1 MNRTEFK
8 KRMQSLKSYR
18 EQNPDKGYWDWK
30 VEQFEDGGDN
40 TPMWLQ
46 KPYSGPTYS
55 QVLESLKTDDPA
67 AYNRLAEARS
77 REQNPTSEIV
87 RYVDSNGNIA
97 TAGNMQGLQSVVTP
111 EDLPGIGDAA
121 EVYSIGKDFAQGNY
135 RAALAGLGLLAIPGG
150 AAGKI
155 YRKGRKIAQDLD
167 FSYKSS
173 SDAKFKNTFANIA
186 LMDPEHY
193 GAITGARKLIVPDEV
208 KQIIESNVFSRKNID
223 YDLEKL
229 YDRIYSVKPSAFGN
243 TNFIGNA
250 IKGSTINI
258 SNEYLSELER
268 VLPHEIRHRID
279 FDNPLT
285 DKEKEVLFSAYGD
298 IFANN
303 QMVRDLVSDNYD
315 VNMDAVTTN
324 LDSRL
329 QLLGPHS
336 TAPLH
341 IQNTII
347 DKSTDKA
354 IFNSVRK
361 SNGYGEAYI
370 KYLTENNLLTTERAN
385 KLREA
390 MKYVGIGLP
399 FAFFINQ
406 EEPQQYEKG
415 GKVPPDN
422 SPARVNPITNRP
434 LANGAITPV
443 LGLEGA
449 ANFTPIGDVLSI
461 RDMYVAARNRDLLG
475 LGLAGLGILPFM
487 SRIRPIDRPPIPTVN
502 RDAIQRQIDLSVSQ
516 TDKNKKVLD
525 DFYNQRNGVYE
536 SLIENEDAFRR
547 AARADRRSGT
557 SYMQT
562 YQDMVREYGRDGS
575 NLNPNLAQPGYD
587 RSLYE
592 QPVKAQVSTSNPDLI
607 RLNPRYKDPEELDE
621 TFQSLNPGLIRHEMG
636 HSTDI
641 KSGLDYTKSLADPS
655 KFESESRI
663 KEMYPKSYKTIQ
675 DYLLNG
681 SEIKSHMNEF
691 RDFLFHKGEYQ
702 PKETINS
709 IRRKLDK
716 YGSQFKNLNI
726 LFDLYKNKRQFVN
739 DYNLIPITATENNNN
754 LV

>member
-1 MNRTEFK
+1 MDRTEFK

-18 EQNPDKGYWDWK
+18 EQNPDKGYWDWRMSLPDYLPYTNDLEYDMRGAYESGAQPELQDDGTYHLPTRHSETGKILKASMHPTYWMGLTIDSELGYKPYFMGKQTYTWNDKDGPLIPWQK
-30 VEQFEDGGDN
+30 VEQFDEGGEVPPSD
-40 TPMWLQ
+40 
-46 KPYSGPTYS
+46 Y
-55 QVLESLKTDDPA
+55 
-67 AYNRLAEARS
+67 
-77 REQNPTSEIV
+77 
-87 RYVDSNGNIA
+87 
-97 TAGNMQGLQSVVTP
+97 QG
-111 EDLPGIGDAA
+111 
-121 EVYSIGKDFAQGNY
+121 
-135 RAALAGLGLLAIPGG
+135 
-150 AAGKI
+150 
-155 YRKGRKIAQDLD
+155 
-167 FSYKSS
+167 
-173 SDAKFKNTFANIA
+173 
-186 LMDPEHY
+186 
-193 GAITGARKLIVPDEV
+193 
-208 KQIIESNVFSRKNID
+208 
-223 YDLEKL
+223 
-229 YDRIYSVKPSAFGN
+229 
-243 TNFIGNA
+243 
-250 IKGSTINI
+250 
-258 SNEYLSELER
+258 SNE
-268 VLPHEIRHRID
+268 
-279 FDNPLT
+279 
-285 DKEKEVLFSAYGD
+285 
-298 IFANN
+298 
-303 QMVRDLVSDNYD
+303 
-315 VNMDAVTTN
+315 
-324 LDSRL
+324 
-329 QLLGPHS
+329 
-336 TAPLH
+336 
-341 IQNTII
+341 
-347 DKSTDKA
+347 
-354 IFNSVRK
+354 
-361 SNGYGEAYI
+361 
-370 KYLTENNLLTTERAN
+370 
-385 KLREA
+385 
-390 MKYVGIGLP
+390 
-399 FAFFINQ
+399 
-406 EEPQQYEKG
+406 
-415 GKVPPDN
+415 
-422 SPARVNPITNRP
+422 PARVNPITGKL
-434 LANGAITPV
+434 LANGTVTPI
-443 LGLEGA
+443 LDLERA
-449 ANFTPIGDVLSI
+449 ANLTPIGDVLSI

-502 RDAIQRQIDLSVSQ
+502 RDAIQRQIDLSISQ

-655 KFESESRI
+655 KFKSESRI

-691 RDFLFHKGEYQ
+691 RDFLFHKGEHQ

-739 DYNLIPITATENNNN
+739 DCNLIPITATKNNNN

>member
-1 MNRTEFK
+1 MDRIEFK

-18 EQNPDKGYWDWK
+18 EQNPDKGYWDWRMSLPDYLPYTNDLDYDMRGAYESGAQPELADDGLYHLPTRHSKTGKILKASTHPTYWKGLTIDSELGYKPYFMGNDTYTWNDEDGPFIPWQK
-30 VEQFEDGGDN
+30 VEQFDEGGEVPPSD
-40 TPMWLQ
+40 
-46 KPYSGPTYS
+46 Y
-55 QVLESLKTDDPA
+55 
-67 AYNRLAEARS
+67 
-77 REQNPTSEIV
+77 
-87 RYVDSNGNIA
+87 
-97 TAGNMQGLQSVVTP
+97 QG
-111 EDLPGIGDAA
+111 
-121 EVYSIGKDFAQGNY
+121 
-135 RAALAGLGLLAIPGG
+135 
-150 AAGKI
+150 
-155 YRKGRKIAQDLD
+155 
-167 FSYKSS
+167 
-173 SDAKFKNTFANIA
+173 
-186 LMDPEHY
+186 
-193 GAITGARKLIVPDEV
+193 
-208 KQIIESNVFSRKNID
+208 
-223 YDLEKL
+223 
-229 YDRIYSVKPSAFGN
+229 
-243 TNFIGNA
+243 
-250 IKGSTINI
+250 
-258 SNEYLSELER
+258 SNE
-268 VLPHEIRHRID
+268 
-279 FDNPLT
+279 
-285 DKEKEVLFSAYGD
+285 
-298 IFANN
+298 
-303 QMVRDLVSDNYD
+303 
-315 VNMDAVTTN
+315 
-324 LDSRL
+324 
-329 QLLGPHS
+329 
-336 TAPLH
+336 
-341 IQNTII
+341 
-347 DKSTDKA
+347 
-354 IFNSVRK
+354 
-361 SNGYGEAYI
+361 
-370 KYLTENNLLTTERAN
+370 
-385 KLREA
+385 
-390 MKYVGIGLP
+390 
-399 FAFFINQ
+399 
-406 EEPQQYEKG
+406 
-415 GKVPPDN
+415 
-422 SPARVNPITNRP
+422 PARVNPVTGKL
-434 LANGAITPV
+434 LANGTVTPI
-443 LGLEGA
+443 LDLEGA
-449 ANFTPIGDVLSI
+449 ANFTPIGDVLTI
-461 RDMYVAARNRDLLG
+461 RDMYVAARNRDLLE

>member
-1 MNRTEFK
+1 MDRTEFK

-18 EQNPDKGYWDWK
+18 EQNPDKGYWDWRNSLPDDLLYTDDLVYDMRWAYESGAQPELADDGLYHLPTRHSKTGKILKASTHPTYWKGLTIDSKLGYKPYFIGNNTYTWNDEDGPFIPWQK
-30 VEQFEDGGDN
+30 VEQFDEGGEVPPSD
-40 TPMWLQ
+40 
-46 KPYSGPTYS
+46 Y
-55 QVLESLKTDDPA
+55 
-67 AYNRLAEARS
+67 
-77 REQNPTSEIV
+77 
-87 RYVDSNGNIA
+87 
-97 TAGNMQGLQSVVTP
+97 QG
-111 EDLPGIGDAA
+111 
-121 EVYSIGKDFAQGNY
+121 
-135 RAALAGLGLLAIPGG
+135 
-150 AAGKI
+150 
-155 YRKGRKIAQDLD
+155 
-167 FSYKSS
+167 
-173 SDAKFKNTFANIA
+173 
-186 LMDPEHY
+186 
-193 GAITGARKLIVPDEV
+193 
-208 KQIIESNVFSRKNID
+208 
-223 YDLEKL
+223 
-229 YDRIYSVKPSAFGN
+229 
-243 TNFIGNA
+243 
-250 IKGSTINI
+250 
-258 SNEYLSELER
+258 SNE
-268 VLPHEIRHRID
+268 
-279 FDNPLT
+279 
-285 DKEKEVLFSAYGD
+285 
-298 IFANN
+298 
-303 QMVRDLVSDNYD
+303 
-315 VNMDAVTTN
+315 
-324 LDSRL
+324 
-329 QLLGPHS
+329 
-336 TAPLH
+336 
-341 IQNTII
+341 
-347 DKSTDKA
+347 
-354 IFNSVRK
+354 
-361 SNGYGEAYI
+361 
-370 KYLTENNLLTTERAN
+370 
-385 KLREA
+385 
-390 MKYVGIGLP
+390 
-399 FAFFINQ
+399 
-406 EEPQQYEKG
+406 
-415 GKVPPDN
+415 
-422 SPARVNPITNRP
+422 PARVNHITGKL
-434 LANGAITPV
+434 LANGTVTPI
-443 LGLEGA
+443 LDLEGA

-641 KSGLDYTKSLADPS
+641 KSGLDYTKSLANPS

>member
-1 MNRTEFK
+1 MDRTEFK

-30 VEQFEDGGDN
+30 VEQFEEGG
-40 TPMWLQ
+40 
-46 KPYSGPTYS
+46 
-55 QVLESLKTDDPA
+55 EEDP
-67 AYNRLAEARS
+67 RKE
-77 REQNPTSEIV
+77 
-87 RYVDSNGNIA
+87 YV
-97 TAGNMQGLQSVVTP
+97 
-111 EDLPGIGDAA
+111 
-121 EVYSIGKDFAQGNY
+121 
-135 RAALAGLGLLAIPGG
+135 
-150 AAGKI
+150 
-155 YRKGRKIAQDLD
+155 
-167 FSYKSS
+167 SS
-173 SDAKFKNTFANIA
+173 SYQDRYPNI
-186 LMDPEHY
+186 
-193 GAITGARKLIVPDEV
+193 
-208 KQIIESNVFSRKNID
+208 
-223 YDLEKL
+223 LEKL
-229 YDRIYSVKPSAFGN
+229 QPYSNIKVRDKSSLLLSQFSKADSIIYTPILDRVEKYLQNNDITTDQEKQNARIVATGIPEIVLGNSALNSSKEWTGLSEGQELINSKVRKLTDNDIRKIFNADVLHIGPKEAVKLIPKGLNVIDMVKVGKYVNSDRFRNDYPAATFYADRLRRNSYEQGGEVPPSNYRG
-243 TNFIGNA
+243 
-250 IKGSTINI
+250 
-258 SNEYLSELER
+258 SNE
-268 VLPHEIRHRID
+268 P
-279 FDNPLT
+279 
-285 DKEKEVLFSAYGD
+285 
-298 IFANN
+298 
-303 QMVRDLVSDNYD
+303 
-315 VNMDAVTTN
+315 VN
-324 LDSRL
+324 
-329 QLLGPHS
+329 
-336 TAPLH
+336 
-341 IQNTII
+341 
-347 DKSTDKA
+347 
-354 IFNSVRK
+354 
-361 SNGYGEAYI
+361 
-370 KYLTENNLLTTERAN
+370 
-385 KLREA
+385 
-390 MKYVGIGLP
+390 
-399 FAFFINQ
+399 
-406 EEPQQYEKG
+406 
-415 GKVPPDN
+415 
-422 SPARVNPITNRP
+422 VNPFTNKP
-434 LANGAITPV
+434 LAHGAITPV
-443 LGLEGA
+443 LDLEVA
-449 ANFTPIGDVLSI
+449 ANFTPVGDILSI
-461 RDMYVAARNRDLLG
+461 RDAYIAAKNRDLLG

>member
-1 MNRTEFK
+1 MDRTEFK

-18 EQNPDKGYWDWK
+18 ENNPGKGYWDWK
-30 VEQFEDGGDN
+30 VEQFDEGGEVPPSD
-40 TPMWLQ
+40 
-46 KPYSGPTYS
+46 Y
-55 QVLESLKTDDPA
+55 
-67 AYNRLAEARS
+67 
-77 REQNPTSEIV
+77 
-87 RYVDSNGNIA
+87 
-97 TAGNMQGLQSVVTP
+97 QG
-111 EDLPGIGDAA
+111 
-121 EVYSIGKDFAQGNY
+121 
-135 RAALAGLGLLAIPGG
+135 
-150 AAGKI
+150 
-155 YRKGRKIAQDLD
+155 
-167 FSYKSS
+167 
-173 SDAKFKNTFANIA
+173 
-186 LMDPEHY
+186 
-193 GAITGARKLIVPDEV
+193 
-208 KQIIESNVFSRKNID
+208 
-223 YDLEKL
+223 
-229 YDRIYSVKPSAFGN
+229 
-243 TNFIGNA
+243 
-250 IKGSTINI
+250 
-258 SNEYLSELER
+258 SNE
-268 VLPHEIRHRID
+268 
-279 FDNPLT
+279 
-285 DKEKEVLFSAYGD
+285 
-298 IFANN
+298 
-303 QMVRDLVSDNYD
+303 
-315 VNMDAVTTN
+315 
-324 LDSRL
+324 
-329 QLLGPHS
+329 
-336 TAPLH
+336 
-341 IQNTII
+341 
-347 DKSTDKA
+347 
-354 IFNSVRK
+354 
-361 SNGYGEAYI
+361 
-370 KYLTENNLLTTERAN
+370 
-385 KLREA
+385 
-390 MKYVGIGLP
+390 
-399 FAFFINQ
+399 
-406 EEPQQYEKG
+406 
-415 GKVPPDN
+415 
-422 SPARVNPITNRP
+422 PARVNPITGKL
-434 LANGAITPV
+434 LANGVVYTTIPPTLGDIEEPSAAIETALSFIPY
-443 LGLEGA
+443 
-449 ANFTPIGDVLSI
+449 IGDVMLI
-461 RDMYVAARNRDLLG
+461 RDAYIAAHNRDLLG
-475 LGLAGLGILPFM
+475 LGLAGLGLIPFVP
-487 SRIRPIDRPPIPTVN
+487 RIGRPKVKPNRPPIPTVN

>member
-1 MNRTEFK
+1 MDRTEFK

-18 EQNPDKGYWDWK
+18 ENNPGKGYWDWK
-30 VEQFEDGGDN
+30 VEQFQDGG
-40 TPMWLQ
+40 
-46 KPYSGPTYS
+46 
-55 QVLESLKTDDPA
+55 EDP
-67 AYNRLAEARS
+67 RKE
-77 REQNPTSEIV
+77 
-87 RYVDSNGNIA
+87 YV
-97 TAGNMQGLQSVVTP
+97 
-111 EDLPGIGDAA
+111 
-121 EVYSIGKDFAQGNY
+121 
-135 RAALAGLGLLAIPGG
+135 
-150 AAGKI
+150 
-155 YRKGRKIAQDLD
+155 
-167 FSYKSS
+167 SS
-173 SDAKFKNTFANIA
+173 SYQDRYPNI
-186 LMDPEHY
+186 
-193 GAITGARKLIVPDEV
+193 
-208 KQIIESNVFSRKNID
+208 
-223 YDLEKL
+223 LEKL
-229 YDRIYSVKPSAFGN
+229 QPYSSIKVRDKSSLLLSQFSKADSIIYTPILDRVEKYLQNNDITTDQEKQNARIVATGIPEIVLGSSALNSGKEW
-243 TNFIGNA
+243 TGLS
-250 IKGSTINI
+250 KGQELIN
-258 SNEYLSELER
+258 SKVR
-268 VLPHEIRHRID
+268 K
-279 FDNPLT
+279 LT
-285 DKEKEVLFSAYGD
+285 DND
-298 IFANN
+298 IRKIFNE
-303 QMVRDLVSDNYD
+303 DI
-315 VNMDAVTTN
+315 
-324 LDSRL
+324 
-329 QLLGPHS
+329 
-336 TAPLH
+336 LH
-341 IQNTII
+341 IGPEEALKLIPKGLNVI
-347 DKSTDKA
+347 DMVK
-354 IFNSVRK
+354 V
-361 SNGYGEAYI
+361 G
-370 KYLTENNLLTTERAN
+370 
-385 KLREA
+385 
-390 MKYVGIGLP
+390 KYVNSDRFRNDYPAATLY
-399 FAFFINQ
+399 ADRLRRNS
-406 EEPQQYEKG
+406 YEQG
-415 GKVPPDN
+415 GEVPPSN
-422 SPARVNPITNRP
+422 YRGSNKPVNVNPFTKKP

-443 LGLEGA
+443 LDLEGA
-449 ANFTPIGDVLSI
+449 ANLTPIGDVLSI
-461 RDMYVAARNRDLLG
+461 RDTYIAAKNRDLLG

-502 RDAIQRQIDLSVSQ
+502 RDVIQRQIDLSVSQ

-691 RDFLFHKGEYQ
+691 RDFLFHKGEHQ

-739 DYNLIPITATENNNN
+739 DCNLIPITATKNNNN

>member
-1 MNRTEFK
+1 MNREQFK
-8 KRMQSLKSYR
+8 QRMKSLKSYR
-18 EQNPDKGYWDWK
+18 ENNPGKGYWDWRNSLPDNLKYTNDLEYDMRGAYESGAQPELADDGLYHLPTRHSKTGKILKASTHPTYWKGLTIDSELGYKPYFMGNNTYTWNDEDGPFIPWQK
-30 VEQFEDGGDN
+30 VEQFDEGGEVPPSD
-40 TPMWLQ
+40 
-46 KPYSGPTYS
+46 Y
-55 QVLESLKTDDPA
+55 
-67 AYNRLAEARS
+67 
-77 REQNPTSEIV
+77 
-87 RYVDSNGNIA
+87 
-97 TAGNMQGLQSVVTP
+97 QG
-111 EDLPGIGDAA
+111 
-121 EVYSIGKDFAQGNY
+121 
-135 RAALAGLGLLAIPGG
+135 
-150 AAGKI
+150 
-155 YRKGRKIAQDLD
+155 
-167 FSYKSS
+167 
-173 SDAKFKNTFANIA
+173 
-186 LMDPEHY
+186 
-193 GAITGARKLIVPDEV
+193 
-208 KQIIESNVFSRKNID
+208 
-223 YDLEKL
+223 
-229 YDRIYSVKPSAFGN
+229 
-243 TNFIGNA
+243 
-250 IKGSTINI
+250 
-258 SNEYLSELER
+258 SNE
-268 VLPHEIRHRID
+268 
-279 FDNPLT
+279 
-285 DKEKEVLFSAYGD
+285 
-298 IFANN
+298 
-303 QMVRDLVSDNYD
+303 
-315 VNMDAVTTN
+315 
-324 LDSRL
+324 
-329 QLLGPHS
+329 
-336 TAPLH
+336 
-341 IQNTII
+341 
-347 DKSTDKA
+347 
-354 IFNSVRK
+354 
-361 SNGYGEAYI
+361 
-370 KYLTENNLLTTERAN
+370 
-385 KLREA
+385 
-390 MKYVGIGLP
+390 
-399 FAFFINQ
+399 
-406 EEPQQYEKG
+406 
-415 GKVPPDN
+415 
-422 SPARVNPITNRP
+422 PARVNPITGKP
-434 LANGAITPV
+434 LASGAIAPV
-443 LGLEGA
+443 LDLEGA
-449 ANFTPIGDVLSI
+449 ANFTPIGDALSI

-562 YQDMVREYGRDGS
+562 YQDMVREYGRDDS

-663 KEMYPKSYKTIQ
+663 KEIYPKSYKTIQ

-709 IRRKLDK
+709 IRKKLDK

>member
-1 MNRTEFK
+1 MNREQFK
-8 KRMQSLKSYR
+8 QRMKSLKSYR
-18 EQNPDKGYWDWK
+18 ENNPGKGYWDWRNSLPDNLKYTNDLEYDMRGAYESGAQPELADDGLYHLPTRHSKTGKILKASTHPTYWKGLTIDSELGYKPYFMGNNTYTWNDEDGPFIPWQK
-30 VEQFEDGGDN
+30 VEQFDEGGEVPPSD
-40 TPMWLQ
+40 
-46 KPYSGPTYS
+46 Y
-55 QVLESLKTDDPA
+55 
-67 AYNRLAEARS
+67 
-77 REQNPTSEIV
+77 
-87 RYVDSNGNIA
+87 
-97 TAGNMQGLQSVVTP
+97 QG
-111 EDLPGIGDAA
+111 
-121 EVYSIGKDFAQGNY
+121 
-135 RAALAGLGLLAIPGG
+135 
-150 AAGKI
+150 
-155 YRKGRKIAQDLD
+155 
-167 FSYKSS
+167 
-173 SDAKFKNTFANIA
+173 
-186 LMDPEHY
+186 
-193 GAITGARKLIVPDEV
+193 
-208 KQIIESNVFSRKNID
+208 
-223 YDLEKL
+223 
-229 YDRIYSVKPSAFGN
+229 
-243 TNFIGNA
+243 
-250 IKGSTINI
+250 
-258 SNEYLSELER
+258 SNE
-268 VLPHEIRHRID
+268 
-279 FDNPLT
+279 
-285 DKEKEVLFSAYGD
+285 
-298 IFANN
+298 
-303 QMVRDLVSDNYD
+303 
-315 VNMDAVTTN
+315 
-324 LDSRL
+324 
-329 QLLGPHS
+329 
-336 TAPLH
+336 
-341 IQNTII
+341 
-347 DKSTDKA
+347 
-354 IFNSVRK
+354 
-361 SNGYGEAYI
+361 
-370 KYLTENNLLTTERAN
+370 
-385 KLREA
+385 
-390 MKYVGIGLP
+390 
-399 FAFFINQ
+399 
-406 EEPQQYEKG
+406 
-415 GKVPPDN
+415 
-422 SPARVNPITNRP
+422 PARVNPITGKP
-434 LANGAITPV
+434 LASGAIAPV
-443 LGLEGA
+443 LDLEGA
-449 ANFTPIGDVLSI
+449 ANFTPIGDALSI

-562 YQDMVREYGRDGS
+562 YQDMVREYGRDDS

>member
-1 MNRTEFK
+1 MLIPTLINQKLDE
-8 KRMQSLKSYR
+8 
-18 EQNPDKGYWDWK
+18 
-30 VEQFEDGGDN
+30 GGDN

-46 KPYSGPTYS
+46 KPYQGPTYN
-55 QVLESLKTDDPA
+55 QVLESLRKDDPI
-67 AYNRLAEARS
+67 AYNRLAEARA

-97 TAGNMQGLQSVVTP
+97 TAGNAQGLQPVLTP

-121 EVYSIGKDFAQGNY
+121 EVYNIGKDVVEGNY
-135 RAALAGLGLLAIPGG
+135 GFALAGLGLLAIPGG
-150 AAGKI
+150 IAGKI
-155 YRKGRKIAQDLD
+155 FRKTKKLQNLDLNNLSEEELD
-167 FSYKSS
+167 
-173 SDAKFKNTFANIA
+173 
-186 LMDPEHY
+186 
-193 GAITGARKLIVPDEV
+193 
-208 KQIIESNVFSRKNID
+208 
-223 YDLEKL
+223 KL
-229 YDRIYSVKPSAFGN
+229 YLKAIHDKDNNLVQQLRDFHFKAKAPNTKTPDTYYRHDSDNFNIFDSEKFGRHGERIG
-243 TNFIGNA
+243 
-250 IKGSTINI
+250 KGI
-258 SNEYLSELER
+258 Y
-268 VLPHEIRHRID
+268 
-279 FDNPLT
+279 FFT
-285 DKEKEVLFSAYGD
+285 DKNAVLNYGNKVRSFYVNSKNLVNDIEGPKLFGKDVLIEKFSNSKIPILKKAADNVKNADAVYGID
-298 IFANN
+298 NSWGKPLDEYVVKESKQVKLADPITYDDNGN
-303 QMVRDLVSDNYD
+303 IIPLSKRDNFNVSDIRYS
-315 VNMDAVTTN
+315 
-324 LDSRL
+324 LF
-329 QLLGPHS
+329 
-336 TAPLH
+336 PL
-341 IQNTII
+341 IGGATIYGLSNNDEQQI
-347 DKSTDKA
+347 DN
-354 IFNSVRK
+354 F
-361 SNGYGEAYI
+361 
-370 KYLTENNLLTTERAN
+370 
-385 KLREA
+385 
-390 MKYVGIGLP
+390 
-399 FAFFINQ
+399 
-406 EEPQQYEKG
+406 EKG
-415 GKVPPDN
+415 GEIPPDN
-422 SPARVNPITNRP
+422 SPVHVNPFTGKP
-434 LANGAITPV
+434 LANGAVTPV
-443 LGLEGA
+443 LDLEGA

-502 RDAIQRQIDLSVSQ
+502 KDAIQRQIDLSVSQ

-525 DFYNQRNGVYE
+525 DFYNQRNSVYE

-607 RLNPRYKDPEELDE
+607 RLNPRYKNPEELDE

-655 KFESESRI
+655 KFEPESKI

-691 RDFLFHKGEYQ
+691 RDFLFNKGEYQ

-709 IRRKLDK
+709 IRKKLDK

-739 DYNLIPITATENNNN
+739 DYNLIPITATENNDN

>member
-1 MNRTEFK
+1 MDRTEFR

-18 EQNPDKGYWDWK
+18 ENNPGKGYWDWK
-30 VEQFEDGGDN
+30 VEQFDEGGEVPPSD
-40 TPMWLQ
+40 
-46 KPYSGPTYS
+46 Y
-55 QVLESLKTDDPA
+55 
-67 AYNRLAEARS
+67 
-77 REQNPTSEIV
+77 
-87 RYVDSNGNIA
+87 
-97 TAGNMQGLQSVVTP
+97 QG
-111 EDLPGIGDAA
+111 
-121 EVYSIGKDFAQGNY
+121 
-135 RAALAGLGLLAIPGG
+135 
-150 AAGKI
+150 
-155 YRKGRKIAQDLD
+155 
-167 FSYKSS
+167 
-173 SDAKFKNTFANIA
+173 
-186 LMDPEHY
+186 
-193 GAITGARKLIVPDEV
+193 
-208 KQIIESNVFSRKNID
+208 
-223 YDLEKL
+223 
-229 YDRIYSVKPSAFGN
+229 
-243 TNFIGNA
+243 
-250 IKGSTINI
+250 
-258 SNEYLSELER
+258 SNE
-268 VLPHEIRHRID
+268 
-279 FDNPLT
+279 
-285 DKEKEVLFSAYGD
+285 
-298 IFANN
+298 
-303 QMVRDLVSDNYD
+303 
-315 VNMDAVTTN
+315 
-324 LDSRL
+324 
-329 QLLGPHS
+329 
-336 TAPLH
+336 
-341 IQNTII
+341 
-347 DKSTDKA
+347 
-354 IFNSVRK
+354 
-361 SNGYGEAYI
+361 
-370 KYLTENNLLTTERAN
+370 
-385 KLREA
+385 
-390 MKYVGIGLP
+390 
-399 FAFFINQ
+399 
-406 EEPQQYEKG
+406 
-415 GKVPPDN
+415 
-422 SPARVNPITNRP
+422 PARINPITKKP
-434 LANGAITPV
+434 LANGT
-443 LGLEGA
+443 LEPA
-449 ANFTPIGDVLSI
+449 VTVEDIVSFTPLGDIMSIGDAYI
-461 RDMYVAARNRDLLG
+461 AARNRDLLG
-475 LGLAGLGILPFM
+475 LGLAGLGLIPFVP
-487 SRIRPIDRPPIPTVN
+487 RIGRPKVKPNRPPIPTVN
-502 RDAIQRQIDLSVSQ
+502 RDAIQIQIDLSVSQ

-709 IRRKLDK
+709 IRKKLDK

>member
-1 MNRTEFK
+1 MDRTEFK

-30 VEQFEDGGDN
+30 VEQFEEGGIWLPEVEVLGTYPRKQYVYDRANLSQANFIQRAKNINRNTIPDWKVHNAVATHKLSYAEDGGKYIVYPEVQEIN
-40 TPMWLQ
+40 
-46 KPYSGPTYS
+46 G
-55 QVLESLKTDDPA
+55 SLYDFTDPKNGHYRDR
-67 AYNRLAEARS
+67 AYRWTDALDSAINRGDTLTFD
-77 REQNPTSEIV
+77 RE
-87 RYVDSNGNIA
+87 
-97 TAGNMQGLQSVVTP
+97 
-111 EDLPGIGDAA
+111 
-121 EVYSIGKDFAQGNY
+121 
-135 RAALAGLGLLAIPGG
+135 
-150 AAGKI
+150 
-155 YRKGRKIAQDLD
+155 
-167 FSYKSS
+167 
-173 SDAKFKNTFANIA
+173 SDARYFT
-186 LMDPEHY
+186 EHY
-193 GAITGARKLIVPDEV
+193 KE
-208 KQIIESNVFSRKNID
+208 
-223 YDLEKL
+223 Y
-229 YDRIYSVKPSAFGN
+229 YPSF
-243 TNFIGNA
+243 
-250 IKGSTINI
+250 
-258 SNEYLSELER
+258 
-268 VLPHEIRHRID
+268 
-279 FDNPLT
+279 
-285 DKEKEVLFSAYGD
+285 
-298 IFANN
+298 
-303 QMVRDLVSDNYD
+303 
-315 VNMDAVTTN
+315 
-324 LDSRL
+324 
-329 QLLGPHS
+329 
-336 TAPLH
+336 
-341 IQNTII
+341 
-347 DKSTDKA
+347 
-354 IFNSVRK
+354 
-361 SNGYGEAYI
+361 
-370 KYLTENNLLTTERAN
+370 
-385 KLREA
+385 
-390 MKYVGIGLP
+390 
-399 FAFFINQ
+399 
-406 EEPQQYEKG
+406 EKG
-415 GKVPPDN
+415 GEIPPDN
-422 SPARVNPITNRP
+422 SPTRVNPITNRP

-449 ANFTPIGDVLSI
+449 ANLTPIGDALSI

-709 IRRKLDK
+709 IRKKLDK

>member
-30 VEQFEDGGDN
+30 VEQFDNGGQTQRRELGDSLYEDPRIEDRF
-40 TPMWLQ
+40 
-46 KPYSGPTYS
+46 KPRFELRKEPVSYYGNLFTKLAKAVRPIN
-55 QVLESLKTDDPA
+55 VLGTIGEFVQNIFP
-67 AYNRLAEARS
+67 S
-77 REQNPTSEIV
+77 REQ
-87 RYVDSNGNIA
+87 
-97 TAGNMQGLQSVVTP
+97 
-111 EDLPGIGDAA
+111 
-121 EVYSIGKDFAQGNY
+121 
-135 RAALAGLGLLAIPGG
+135 
-150 AAGKI
+150 
-155 YRKGRKIAQDLD
+155 
-167 FSYKSS
+167 
-173 SDAKFKNTFANIA
+173 
-186 LMDPEHY
+186 
-193 GAITGARKLIVPDEV
+193 
-208 KQIIESNVFSRKNID
+208 
-223 YDLEKL
+223 
-229 YDRIYSVKPSAFGN
+229 
-243 TNFIGNA
+243 
-250 IKGSTINI
+250 
-258 SNEYLSELER
+258 EYLNDIDTYFDKQARNKTVISVQKLE
-268 VLPHEIRHRID
+268 E
-279 FDNPLT
+279 
-285 DKEKEVLFSAYGD
+285 G
-298 IFANN
+298 
-303 QMVRDLVSDNYD
+303 
-315 VNMDAVTTN
+315 
-324 LDSRL
+324 
-329 QLLGPHS
+329 
-336 TAPLH
+336 
-341 IQNTII
+341 
-347 DKSTDKA
+347 
-354 IFNSVRK
+354 
-361 SNGYGEAYI
+361 GE
-370 KYLTENNLLTTERAN
+370 
-385 KLREA
+385 
-390 MKYVGIGLP
+390 
-399 FAFFINQ
+399 
-406 EEPQQYEKG
+406 
-415 GKVPPDN
+415 VPPDN
-422 SPARVNPITNRP
+422 SPARVNPITGKL
-434 LANGAITPV
+434 LANGAVTPI
-443 LGLEGA
+443 LDLEGA

-621 TFQSLNPGLIRHEMG
+621 TFQSLSPGLIRHEMG

-691 RDFLFHKGEYQ
+691 RDFLFRKGEYQ

-709 IRRKLDK
+709 IRKKLDK

>member
-1 MNRTEFK
+1 MDRTEFK

-30 VEQFEDGGDN
+30 VEQFDEGGQTQRRELGDSPYEDPRIEDRF
-40 TPMWLQ
+40 
-46 KPYSGPTYS
+46 KPRFE
-55 QVLESLKTDDPA
+55 L
-67 AYNRLAEARS
+67 
-77 REQNPTSEIV
+77 
-87 RYVDSNGNIA
+87 
-97 TAGNMQGLQSVVTP
+97 
-111 EDLPGIGDAA
+111 
-121 EVYSIGKDFAQGNY
+121 
-135 RAALAGLGLLAIPGG
+135 
-150 AAGKI
+150 
-155 YRKGRKIAQDLD
+155 RKGPV
-167 FSYKSS
+167 SYYGNLFTKL
-173 SDAKFKNTFANIA
+173 AKA
-186 LMDPEHY
+186 
-193 GAITGARKLIVPDEV
+193 ARPINVLGTIGEFV
-208 KQIIESNVFSRKNID
+208 QNVFPSKEQEYLNNVDTYFDRQARNKTVIPIQKLDEGGEVPPSD
-223 YDLEKL
+223 YQ
-229 YDRIYSVKPSAFGN
+229 G
-243 TNFIGNA
+243 
-250 IKGSTINI
+250 
-258 SNEYLSELER
+258 SNE
-268 VLPHEIRHRID
+268 
-279 FDNPLT
+279 
-285 DKEKEVLFSAYGD
+285 
-298 IFANN
+298 
-303 QMVRDLVSDNYD
+303 
-315 VNMDAVTTN
+315 
-324 LDSRL
+324 
-329 QLLGPHS
+329 
-336 TAPLH
+336 
-341 IQNTII
+341 
-347 DKSTDKA
+347 
-354 IFNSVRK
+354 
-361 SNGYGEAYI
+361 
-370 KYLTENNLLTTERAN
+370 
-385 KLREA
+385 
-390 MKYVGIGLP
+390 
-399 FAFFINQ
+399 
-406 EEPQQYEKG
+406 
-415 GKVPPDN
+415 
-422 SPARVNPITNRP
+422 PARVNPITGKP
-434 LANGAITPV
+434 LANGVVTPV
-443 LGLEGA
+443 LDLEGA
-449 ANFTPIGDVLSI
+449 ANFTPVGDVLSI

-502 RDAIQRQIDLSVSQ
+502 KDAIQRQIDLSVSQ
-516 TDKNKKVLD
+516 TDRNKKVLD
-525 DFYNQRNGVYE
+525 DFYNQRNSVYE

-655 KFESESRI
+655 KFEPESRI

-709 IRRKLDK
+709 IRKKLDK

-739 DYNLIPITATENNNN
+739 DYNLIPITATETNDN

>member
-1 MNRTEFK
+1 MDRTEFK

-18 EQNPDKGYWDWK
+18 EQNPDKGYWDWRMSLPDNLPYTDDLVYDMRGAYESGAQPELQDDGTYHLPTRDSRTGRILKKSIHPTYWKGLEIDAGLDYNPYFFGDVTYTWNDEDGPFIPWQK
-30 VEQFEDGGDN
+30 VEQFEEGG
-40 TPMWLQ
+40 
-46 KPYSGPTYS
+46 
-55 QVLESLKTDDPA
+55 
-67 AYNRLAEARS
+67 
-77 REQNPTSEIV
+77 
-87 RYVDSNGNIA
+87 
-97 TAGNMQGLQSVVTP
+97 
-111 EDLPGIGDAA
+111 
-121 EVYSIGKDFAQGNY
+121 EV
-135 RAALAGLGLLAIPGG
+135 P
-150 AAGKI
+150 
-155 YRKGRKIAQDLD
+155 
-167 FSYKSS
+167 
-173 SDAKFKNTFANIA
+173 
-186 LMDPEHY
+186 
-193 GAITGARKLIVPDEV
+193 
-208 KQIIESNVFSRKNID
+208 
-223 YDLEKL
+223 
-229 YDRIYSVKPSAFGN
+229 PSAYQG
-243 TNFIGNA
+243 
-250 IKGSTINI
+250 
-258 SNEYLSELER
+258 SNEP
-268 VLPHEIRHRID
+268 V
-279 FDNPLT
+279 
-285 DKEKEVLFSAYGD
+285 
-298 IFANN
+298 
-303 QMVRDLVSDNYD
+303 
-315 VNMDAVTTN
+315 
-324 LDSRL
+324 
-329 QLLGPHS
+329 
-336 TAPLH
+336 
-341 IQNTII
+341 
-347 DKSTDKA
+347 
-354 IFNSVRK
+354 
-361 SNGYGEAYI
+361 
-370 KYLTENNLLTTERAN
+370 
-385 KLREA
+385 
-390 MKYVGIGLP
+390 
-399 FAFFINQ
+399 
-406 EEPQQYEKG
+406 
-415 GKVPPDN
+415 
-422 SPARVNPITNRP
+422 RVNPVTGKP
-434 LANGAITPV
+434 LVNGAITPV
-443 LGLEGA
+443 LDLEGA
-449 ANFTPIGDVLSI
+449 ANFTPVGDVLSI

-516 TDKNKKVLD
+516 TDRNKRVLD
-525 DFYNQRNGVYE
+525 DFYSQRNSVYE

-655 KFESESRI
+655 KFKSESRI

>member
-1 MNRTEFK
+1 MDRTEFK

-18 EQNPDKGYWDWK
+18 EQNPDKGYWDWRMSLPDYLPYTNDLEYDMRGAYESGAQPELADDGLYHLPTRHSKTGKILKASTHPTYWKGLTIDSELGYKPYFIGDDTYTWNNEDGAFIPWQK
-30 VEQFEDGGDN
+30 VEQFDNGGQTQRRELGDSPYEDPRIEDRF
-40 TPMWLQ
+40 
-46 KPYSGPTYS
+46 KPRFELRKEPVSYYGNLFTKLAKAVRPIN
-55 QVLESLKTDDPA
+55 VLGTIGEFVQNIFP
-67 AYNRLAEARS
+67 S
-77 REQNPTSEIV
+77 REQ
-87 RYVDSNGNIA
+87 
-97 TAGNMQGLQSVVTP
+97 
-111 EDLPGIGDAA
+111 
-121 EVYSIGKDFAQGNY
+121 
-135 RAALAGLGLLAIPGG
+135 
-150 AAGKI
+150 
-155 YRKGRKIAQDLD
+155 
-167 FSYKSS
+167 
-173 SDAKFKNTFANIA
+173 
-186 LMDPEHY
+186 
-193 GAITGARKLIVPDEV
+193 
-208 KQIIESNVFSRKNID
+208 
-223 YDLEKL
+223 
-229 YDRIYSVKPSAFGN
+229 
-243 TNFIGNA
+243 
-250 IKGSTINI
+250 
-258 SNEYLSELER
+258 EYLNGIDTYFDKQARNKTVISVQKLE
-268 VLPHEIRHRID
+268 E
-279 FDNPLT
+279 
-285 DKEKEVLFSAYGD
+285 G
-298 IFANN
+298 
-303 QMVRDLVSDNYD
+303 
-315 VNMDAVTTN
+315 
-324 LDSRL
+324 
-329 QLLGPHS
+329 
-336 TAPLH
+336 
-341 IQNTII
+341 
-347 DKSTDKA
+347 
-354 IFNSVRK
+354 
-361 SNGYGEAYI
+361 GE
-370 KYLTENNLLTTERAN
+370 
-385 KLREA
+385 
-390 MKYVGIGLP
+390 
-399 FAFFINQ
+399 
-406 EEPQQYEKG
+406 
-415 GKVPPDN
+415 VPPDN
-422 SPARVNPITNRP
+422 SPARVNPITGKP
-434 LANGAITPV
+434 LASGAIAPV
-443 LGLEGA
+443 LDLEGA
-449 ANFTPIGDVLSI
+449 ANLTPIGDVLSI
-461 RDMYVAARNRDLLG
+461 RDAYIAARNRDLLG